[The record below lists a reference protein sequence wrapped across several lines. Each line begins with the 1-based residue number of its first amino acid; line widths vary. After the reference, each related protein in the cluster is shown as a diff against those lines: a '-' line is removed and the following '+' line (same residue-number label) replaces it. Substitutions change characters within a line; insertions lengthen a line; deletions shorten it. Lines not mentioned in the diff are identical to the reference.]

1 MSGTGTAEKFNDL
14 IRPAI
19 ERGGL
24 TVRADPGGRG
34 PSDHASFYAA
44 GIPVLFLFTGNHDD
58 YHKPT
63 DKGFTVNPLGAAKI
77 VRLVEELAKTLV
89 TTPEK
94 PKFTSTDGKGGSDRG
109 YAKVRLGVQPSMS
122 KREGPGLGIDDVS
135 AGTSAADAGL
145 TKGDVILKWGDKPMD
160 GAADLM
166 ERLRDHEPGDVVK
179 LTILRDGK
187 EMIVDVTLKASKK

>member
-1 MSGTGTAEKFNDL
+1 
-14 IRPAI
+14 
-19 ERGGL
+19 
-24 TVRADPGGRG
+24 V
-34 PSDHASFYAA
+34 H
-44 GIPVLFLFTGNHDD
+44 
-58 YHKPT
+58 
-63 DKGFTVNPLGAAKI
+63 
-77 VRLVEELAKTLV
+77 LVEELAKTLV

-145 TKGDVILKWGDKPMD
+145 TKGDVILKWGDKPME